1 MMRLTTVILA
11 ALLAGCAAKRG
22 DELTRAT
29 SHGSMSTAGAGSIAA
44 APASDA
50 HAARRQIPVAILLDV
65 YQLTVPAQA
74 ISQND
79 EFWKR
84 VDETR
89 VDVGV
94 HDLLDKNGIRIG
106 LGRDPDWPYFK
117 GLLGKYP
124 SSRMS
129 QGRTPIGKEG
139 YVELPMRSGIPE
151 QTIFG
156 LDDQGQLWGRSFE
169 RCDDLLAVSFIA
181 STHHPGEVM
190 VKVCP
195 LVRGLRRYY
204 RALATTNEE
213 TQIEMVH
220 PEHLYNMRL
229 EAVIPINDFLIIAP
243 SKQAK
248 LSTSMGQTFLM
259 VEGKAEPIERVL
271 VIVPRA
277 FRTDDPTTA
286 EQP

>member
-1 MMRLTTVILA
+1 MKRLAIVALG
-11 ALLAGCAAKRG
+11 ALLAGCAASSRG
-22 DELTRAT
+22 VTLKRAT
-29 SHGSMSTAGAGSIAA
+29 GRGPVPMMSTAGGGPAA
-44 APASDA
+44 ANDGNVVR
-50 HAARRQIPVAILLDV
+50 HQIPVVILLDV
-65 YQLTVPAQA
+65 YQLAVPSRA

-89 VDVGV
+89 VDVGI

-106 LGRDPDWPYFK
+106 LGRDLDWRYFK

-129 QGRTPIGKEG
+129 QGRTPPGKEG
-139 YVELPMRSGIPE
+139 YVELPMRTGVAE

-156 LDDQGQLWGRSFE
+156 LDDQGQVWGRSFE
-169 RCDDLLAVSFIA
+169 RCDDLLGVSFIA
-181 STHHPGEVM
+181 STHHPGDVI

-195 LVRGLRRYY
+195 IVRGLRRYY
-204 RALATTNEE
+204 RVSAITNEE
-213 TQIEMVH
+213 TQIELVH

-229 EAVIPINDFLIIAP
+229 EAVIPLNDFLIVAP
-243 SKQAK
+243 SKQAR

-259 VEGKAEPIERVL
+259 IEGKAEPVERVL

-286 EQP
+286 E